1 MHKTHAQYEKYLD
14 KNYTRNKILKSAVI
28 FAAGMGL
35 GLLASYV
42 FSAPRD
48 EVKISQLAPRQL
60 EQIVY
65 RMNPEQKA
73 RVVQHIAAEDQLS
86 EKGAYSARVLFLESY
101 LRQKEGE

>member
-1 MHKTHAQYEKYLD
+1 V
-14 KNYTRNKILKSAVI
+14 VI

-42 FSAPRD
+42 FSAPKE
-48 EVKISQLAPRQL
+48 EVKISQLTPTQL

-65 RMNPEQKA
+65 NMKPEQKA
-73 RVVQHIAAEDQLS
+73 RVVQNIATEDQLS

>member
-1 MHKTHAQYEKYLD
+1 MHKAYAQYEKYLN
-14 KNYTRNKILKSAVI
+14 KNFTRNKVIKSVVI

-42 FSAPRD
+42 FSAPKE
-48 EVKISQLAPRQL
+48 EVKISQLTPTQL

-65 RMNPEQKA
+65 NMKPEQKA
-73 RVVQHIAAEDQLS
+73 RVVQNIATEDQLS